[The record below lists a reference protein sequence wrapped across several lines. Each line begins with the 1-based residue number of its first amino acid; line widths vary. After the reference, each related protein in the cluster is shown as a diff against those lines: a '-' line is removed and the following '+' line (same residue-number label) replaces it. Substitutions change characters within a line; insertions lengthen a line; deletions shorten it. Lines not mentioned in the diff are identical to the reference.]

1 MKNVLKRMLVLVFAF
16 TTITSIASS
25 RSASIKVLKVK
36 DNLINLKLMNLNE
49 SVAIALKDNDG
60 ITLYKEKVVNSYFSK
75 NFDLRNLEDGRY
87 IIELENFN
95 RIKEVSFSIVS
106 GKVILEDAKEV
117 VKYKP
122 IVNLKGN
129 SVYISKLCLN
139 YETLEITMY
148 DSDGNNLYN
157 EMLSGKRN
165 LGIKLNIE
173 QLEVG
178 KYDIVMKS
186 GDKIFY
192 KTIRKI

>member
-1 MKNVLKRMLVLVFAF
+1 MKDVLKRMLVVVLAF
-16 TTITSIASS
+16 TTLTSVASNMN
-25 RSASIKVLKVK
+25 ASIEVLKIN
-36 DNLINLKLMNLNE
+36 DNLINLKLENLNE
-49 SVAIALKDNDG
+49 SVSIVFTDRYGL
-60 ITLYKEKVVNSYFSK
+60 TLHKEKVVESYFSK
-75 NFDLRNLEDGRY
+75 NFNLRNLEDGSY

-95 RIKEVSFSIVS
+95 RIKEISFSIVS
-106 GKVILEDAKEV
+106 GEVILEDGKEAV
-117 VKYKP
+117 TYKP

-129 SVYISKLCLN
+129 SVYITKLSLN
-139 YETLEITMY
+139 YETLEISMY
-148 DSDGNNLYN
+148 DSDGNNLYT

-178 KYDIVMKS
+178 QYDLVMKS